1 MHKSMTMTK
10 LATTEQVKESPKLN
24 ASRLAQVFMLA
35 FALLTSQ
42 AFALDPAVSASDS
55 TPVSLHQQIGTVKI
69 VLGKAERYSANGKR
83 MVIRK
88 DSQIQV
94 GDRIVTPSNGHVHIH
109 FIDGAL
115 VSVRPNSELHIE
127 RYDYDQDRPELSAV
141 KFNLQEGVTRS
152 ISGDAA
158 RSARERFRLNTPIA
172 AIGVRGTDFVVS
184 ADEDTTR
191 ALVNEGVIVMAPFSD
206 ACSVDALGP
215 CLANALELT
224 NTLQMVAMDE
234 SAPLPRLL
242 PAQAITNQDS
252 MREEVQL
259 AIASS
264 SQSEE
269 TTNLVVSGDPEAEP
283 VQTAN
288 NEALL
293 EGATT
298 TAVTVDAAVAVAVA
312 LAPPEIT
319 DFTPDRFLNLGDVS
333 ERQLIWGHYSDIGL
347 ETDRL
352 AIPFEDASENRE
364 ITIGNLDYGLFRI
377 EDDAR
382 RLDSGLGIIGF
393 QLSSAQAVFN
403 SNTGVVAMEVGSG
416 SLNINFPDSSFN
428 TELNLSHEITGA
440 VDIVAS
446 GRLFDG
452 GFLRAIEETQRVTG
466 AVSFDGSE
474 AGYLFEKQIEGGE
487 VSGLTLWDAGF
498 QVDPQDNGGTI
509 SGVNSGN

>member
-1 MHKSMTMTK
+1 M
-10 LATTEQVKESPKLN
+10 
-24 ASRLAQVFMLA
+24 
-35 FALLTSQ
+35 
-42 AFALDPAVSASDS
+42 
-55 TPVSLHQQIGTVKI
+55 
-69 VLGKAERYSANGKR
+69 
-83 MVIRK
+83 
-88 DSQIQV
+88 
-94 GDRIVTPSNGHVHIH
+94 
-109 FIDGAL
+109 
-115 VSVRPNSELHIE
+115 
-127 RYDYDQDRPELSAV
+127 

-242 PAQAITNQDS
+242 PAQAITNQDAMS
-252 MREEVQL
+252 EEVQL
-259 AIASS
+259 ALANN
-264 SQSEE
+264 SQSDENS
-269 TTNLVVSGDPEAEP
+269 NLVVSVEPDAEP
-283 VQTAN
+283 VQTTN

-298 TAVTVDAAVAVAVA
+298 NAVTIDAAVAVAVA
-312 LAPPEIT
+312 LAPAEIT
-319 DFTPDRFLNLGDVS
+319 DFTPNRFLNLGDVF
-333 ERQLIWGHYSDIGL
+333 ERQLIWGRYSDVGL
-347 ETDRL
+347 DTDRL
-352 AIPFEDASENRE
+352 AIPFEDASEDRR
-364 ITIGNLDYGLFRI
+364 ITIGSLDYGLFRLE
-377 EDDAR
+377 EDSK
-382 RLDSGLGIIGF
+382 RLDAGLGIIGF

-403 SNTGVVAMEVGSG
+403 SNTGVVAMEVNGG
-416 SLNINFPDSSFN
+416 NLNINFPDSTFN
-428 TELNLSHEITGA
+428 TELNLSHATTGP

-446 GRLFDG
+446 GGVFDG

-466 AVSFDGSE
+466 AVSLDGTE
-474 AGYLFEKQIEGGE
+474 AGYLFEKQIDGGE

-498 QVDPQDNGGTI
+498 QVDPQENGGTI
-509 SGVNSGN
+509 TGVSSGN